1 MPRTFHVL
9 PNLSDSA
16 DKTASLMDLT
26 ISAPGEWPV
35 ERKREYVE
43 WCTKVVAGLRG
54 INAPLESIFDSV
66 VGEKLKLFAQHKN
79 AAAPTLSQLE
89 IS

>member
-1 MPRTFHVL
+1 LAVQT
-9 PNLSDSA
+9 SWA
-16 DKTASLMDLT
+16 
-26 ISAPGEWPV
+26 I
-35 ERKREYVE
+35 
-43 WCTKVVAGLRG
+43 
-54 INAPLESIFDSV
+54 APLESMFDSV